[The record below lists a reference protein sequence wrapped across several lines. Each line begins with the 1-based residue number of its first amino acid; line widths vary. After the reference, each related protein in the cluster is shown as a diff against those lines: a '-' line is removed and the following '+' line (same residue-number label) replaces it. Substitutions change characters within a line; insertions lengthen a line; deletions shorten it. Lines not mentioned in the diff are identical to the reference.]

1 METLKQWALSLAGL
15 AALLGIGI
23 DGAVRRGKQER
34 ISCP

>member
-1 METLKQWALSLAGL
+1 MDQLKQWALAGL

>member
-1 METLKQWALSLAGL
+1 MEKLKQWAL
-15 AALLGIGI
+15 LGIGV